1 MKQIEI
7 SAPTVEKAIRLAQM
21 ELDAFNNEIE
31 VDVIDKGSKGF
42 LGLFGN
48 KEARVTVK
56 PLPIYYERK
65 VRDYLKEILETFD
78 KEVYYDVSFEG
89 KTFRINIQG
98 DEISRLIGKHGK
110 TISAL
115 QHIMN
120 IYANRLSNT
129 KVNVFVD
136 VGNYKDNRKET
147 IEEIAH
153 KVAKI
158 ALKKKKRIVMEPM
171 FAFERRKV
179 HEIVS
184 EYSHLRS
191 YSKGLEPYRKVV
203 VDYVSR
209 NGKSR
214 EKERNEKK

>member
-1 MKQIEI
+1 MKSVEVN
-7 SAPTVEKAIRLAQM
+7 APTIEEAIRRAQTR
-21 ELDAFNNEIE
+21 LDAYNNEI
-31 VDVIDKGSKGF
+31 DVEIIEKGTKGF
-42 LGLFGN
+42 LGLFGA

-56 PLPIYYERK
+56 PKPVYYERK
-65 VRDYLKEILETFD
+65 VRDYLKGILDAFD
-78 KEVYYDVSFEG
+78 KEVYYDVNFEG
-89 KTFRINIQG
+89 NTFRINIQG

-136 VGNYKDNRKET
+136 VGNYKDNRKES
-147 IEEIAH
+147 IENIAH
-153 KVAKI
+153 KMART

-179 HEIVS
+179 HEIIS
-184 EYSHLRS
+184 EYNDLRS
-191 YSKGLEPYRKVV
+191 YSKGLEPYRKVIIE
-203 VDYVSR
+203 YVSR

-214 EKERNEKK
+214 NRKE

>member
-1 MKQIEI
+1 MKSVEV
-7 SAPTVEKAIRLAQM
+7 SAPTIEEAIRLAQIR
-21 ELDAFNNEIE
+21 LDAYNNEIDVE
-31 VDVIDKGSKGF
+31 VIEKGTKGF
-42 LGLFGN
+42 LGLFGA

-56 PLPIYYERK
+56 PKPVYYERK
-65 VRDYLKEILETFD
+65 VRDYLKEILDAFD
-78 KEVYYDVSFEG
+78 KEVYYDVNFEG

-136 VGNYKDNRKET
+136 VGNYKDNRKES
-147 IEEIAH
+147 IEDIAH
-153 KVAKI
+153 KMARI

-191 YSKGLEPYRKVV
+191 YSKGLEPYRKVIV
-203 VDYVSR
+203 EYVSK

-214 EKERNEKK
+214 NRKE

>member
-1 MKQIEI
+1 MKSVEVN
-7 SAPTVEKAIRLAQM
+7 APTIEEAIRLAQTK
-21 ELDAFNNEIE
+21 LDAYNNEI
-31 VDVIDKGSKGF
+31 DVEIIEKGTKGF
-42 LGLFGN
+42 LGLFGA

-56 PLPIYYERK
+56 LKPVYYERK
-65 VRDYLKEILETFD
+65 VRDYLKGILDAFD
-78 KEVYYDVSFEG
+78 KEVYYDVNFEG
-89 KTFRINIQG
+89 NTFRINIQG

-136 VGNYKDNRKET
+136 VGNYKDNRKES
-147 IEEIAH
+147 IEDIAH
-153 KVAKI
+153 KMARI

-184 EYSHLRS
+184 KYSHLRS
-191 YSKGLEPYRKVV
+191 YSKGLEPYRKVIIE
-203 VDYVSR
+203 YVSR

-214 EKERNEKK
+214 NRKE

>member
-1 MKQIEI
+1 MKSVEV
-7 SAPTVEKAIRLAQM
+7 SAPTIEEAIRLAQIR
-21 ELDAFNNEIE
+21 LDAYNNEIDVE
-31 VDVIDKGSKGF
+31 VIEKGSKGF
-42 LGLFGN
+42 LGLFGV

-56 PLPIYYERK
+56 PKPVYYERK
-65 VRDYLKEILETFD
+65 VRDYLKEILDAFD
-78 KEVYYDVSFEG
+78 KEVYYDVNYEG

-120 IYANRLSNT
+120 IYANRLSNI

-136 VGNYKDNRKET
+136 VGNYKDNRKES
-147 IEEIAH
+147 IEDIAH
-153 KVAKI
+153 KMARI

-191 YSKGLEPYRKVV
+191 YSKGLEPYRKVIV
-203 VDYVSR
+203 EYVSK
-209 NGKSR
+209 NVKSR
-214 EKERNEKK
+214 NRKE

>member
-1 MKQIEI
+1 MKSVEVN
-7 SAPTVEKAIRLAQM
+7 APTIEEAIRLAQIR
-21 ELDAFNNEIE
+21 LDAYNNEIDVE
-31 VDVIDKGSKGF
+31 VIEKGTKGF
-42 LGLFGN
+42 LGLFGA

-56 PLPIYYERK
+56 PKPVYYERK
-65 VRDYLKEILETFD
+65 VRDYLKEILDAFD
-78 KEVYYDVSFEG
+78 KEVYYDVNFEG

-136 VGNYKDNRKET
+136 VGNYKDNRKES
-147 IEEIAH
+147 IEDIAH
-153 KVAKI
+153 KMARI

-191 YSKGLEPYRKVV
+191 YSKGLEPYRKVIV
-203 VDYVSR
+203 EYVSK

-214 EKERNEKK
+214 NRKE

>member
-1 MKQIEI
+1 MKSVEV
-7 SAPTVEKAIRLAQM
+7 SAPTIEEAIRLAQIR
-21 ELDAFNNEIE
+21 LDAYNNEIDVE
-31 VDVIDKGSKGF
+31 VIEKGTKGF
-42 LGLFGN
+42 LGLFVA

-56 PLPIYYERK
+56 PKPVYYERK
-65 VRDYLKEILETFD
+65 VRDYLKEILDAFD
-78 KEVYYDVSFEG
+78 KEVYYDVNFEG

-136 VGNYKDNRKET
+136 VGNYKDNRKES
-147 IEEIAH
+147 IEDIAH
-153 KVAKI
+153 KMARI

-191 YSKGLEPYRKVV
+191 YSKGLEPYRKVIV
-203 VDYVSR
+203 EYVSK

-214 EKERNEKK
+214 NRKE

>member
-1 MKQIEI
+1 MKSVEVN
-7 SAPTVEKAIRLAQM
+7 APTIEEAIRLAQTK
-21 ELDAFNNEIE
+21 LDAYNNEI
-31 VDVIDKGSKGF
+31 DVEIIEKGTKGF
-42 LGLFGN
+42 LGLFGA

-56 PLPIYYERK
+56 LKPVYYERK
-65 VRDYLKEILETFD
+65 VRDYLKGILDAFD
-78 KEVYYDVSFEG
+78 KEVYYDVNFEG
-89 KTFRINIQG
+89 NTFRINIQG

-136 VGNYKDNRKET
+136 VGNYKDNRKES
-147 IEEIAH
+147 IENIAH
-153 KVAKI
+153 KMART

-179 HEIVS
+179 HEIIS
-184 EYSHLRS
+184 EYNDLRS
-191 YSKGLEPYRKVV
+191 YSKGLEPYRKVIIE
-203 VDYVSR
+203 YVSR

-214 EKERNEKK
+214 NRKE

>member
-1 MKQIEI
+1 
-7 SAPTVEKAIRLAQM
+7 
-21 ELDAFNNEIE
+21 LDAYNNEI
-31 VDVIDKGSKGF
+31 DVEIIEKGTKGF
-42 LGLFGN
+42 LGLFGA

-56 PLPIYYERK
+56 PKPVYYERK
-65 VRDYLKEILETFD
+65 VRDYLKGILDAFD
-78 KEVYYDVSFEG
+78 KEVYYDVNFEG
-89 KTFRINIQG
+89 NTFRINIQG

-136 VGNYKDNRKET
+136 VGNYKDNRKES
-147 IEEIAH
+147 IENIAH
-153 KVAKI
+153 KMART

-179 HEIVS
+179 HEIIS
-184 EYSHLRS
+184 EYNDLRS
-191 YSKGLEPYRKVV
+191 YSKGLEPYRKVIIE
-203 VDYVSR
+203 YVSR

-214 EKERNEKK
+214 NRKE

>member
-1 MKQIEI
+1 MNQIEI

-65 VRDYLKEILETFD
+65 VRDYLKNILETFD

-136 VGNYKDNRKET
+136 VGNYKDNRKES
-147 IEEIAH
+147 IEDIAH
-153 KVAKI
+153 KMAKI

-184 EYSHLRS
+184 KYSQLRS

-203 VDYVSR
+203 VEYVSK
-209 NGKSR
+209 N
-214 EKERNEKK
+214 

>member
-1 MKQIEI
+1 MKSIEI
-7 SAPTVEKAIRLAQM
+7 NAPTIEEAIRRAQIR
-21 ELDAFNNEIE
+21 LDAYNNEIDVE
-31 VDVIDKGSKGF
+31 VIEKGTKGF
-42 LGLFGN
+42 LGLFGA

-56 PLPIYYERK
+56 PKPVYYERK
-65 VRDYLKEILETFD
+65 VRDYLKEILDAFD
-78 KEVYYDVSFEG
+78 KQVYYDVNFEG
-89 KTFRINIQG
+89 KIFRINIQG

-136 VGNYKDNRKET
+136 VGNYKDNRKES
-147 IEEIAH
+147 IEDIAH
-153 KVAKI
+153 KMARI
-158 ALKKKKRIVMEPM
+158 ALRKKKRVVMEPM

-191 YSKGLEPYRKVV
+191 YSKGLEPYRKVIV
-203 VDYVSR
+203 EYVSR

-214 EKERNEKK
+214 NRKE

>member
-1 MKQIEI
+1 MKSIEVN
-7 SAPTVEKAIRLAQM
+7 APTIEEAIRLAQIR
-21 ELDAFNNEIE
+21 LDAYNNEIDVE
-31 VDVIDKGSKGF
+31 VIEKGTKGF
-42 LGLFGN
+42 LGLFGA

-56 PLPIYYERK
+56 PKPVYYERK
-65 VRDYLKEILETFD
+65 VRDYLKEILDAFD
-78 KEVYYDVSFEG
+78 KEVYYDVNFEG
-89 KTFRINIQG
+89 KSFRINIQG

-136 VGNYKDNRKET
+136 VGNYKDNRKES
-147 IEEIAH
+147 IEDIAH
-153 KVAKI
+153 KMARI

-191 YSKGLEPYRKVV
+191 YSKGLEPYRKVIV
-203 VDYVSR
+203 EYVSR

-214 EKERNEKK
+214 NRKE

>member
-1 MKQIEI
+1 MKKIEVN
-7 SAPTVEKAIRLAQM
+7 APTIEEAVRLAQIK
-21 ELDAFNNEIE
+21 LDAYENEID
-31 VDVIDKGSKGF
+31 VDVIEKGTRGF
-42 LGLFGN
+42 LGLFGA
-48 KEARVTVK
+48 KEAKVMVK
-56 PLPIYYERK
+56 PKPVYYERK
-65 VRDYLKEILETFD
+65 VRDYLKEILDAFD
-78 KEVYYDVSFEG
+78 KEVFYDVTFQG

-136 VGNYKDNRKET
+136 VGNYKDNRKES
-147 IEEIAH
+147 IEDIAH
-153 KVAKI
+153 RVASI

-184 EYSHLRS
+184 EYNHLRS

-203 VDYVSR
+203 VEYISK
-209 NGKSR
+209 NGKSSSR
-214 EKERNEKK
+214 KERNET